1 MNLKDFFQPI
11 ETKELFGHEE
21 NFNFIKKLYLK
32 GNLPKVL
39 LISGEKGI
47 GKFTLINHFIHF
59 YFDRK
64 NYDEKIHLFSEKSNF
79 HKLVLKSIFPNLI
92 YFSGGQFN
100 KIKIEDIRNLKILL
114 SKSTINNDKRFI
126 ILDDVETFNA
136 NSLNALLKIIEEPNT
151 NNYFILINNR
161 SKSILETIKSRCL
174 EINIFIDKDS
184 KRKIIHSLIKY
195 FNQNILIKEDLI
207 PISPGFFL
215 RFNHIIN
222 EKGLNMD
229 DNYLLNCSKILNF
242 YKKEK
247 NILYRD
253 FLFFLNEYYLFEKNS
268 KKLLSNQKLIEYRF
282 FLNEKIN
289 DFFSYN
295 LNQST
300 LLTQIQ
306 NKF

>member
-1 MNLKDFFQPI
+1 MNLKDFFEPI
-11 ETKELFGHEE
+11 ETKELFGHKE
-21 NFNFIKKLYLK
+21 NFNFIKKLYYK

-64 NYDEKIHLFSEKSNF
+64 NYDEKIYSFSEKSNF

-92 YFSGGQFN
+92 YFSGSQFN

-114 SKSTINNDKRFI
+114 SKSTIDNDKRFV
-126 ILDDVETFNA
+126 ILDDVETFNT

-151 NNYFILINNR
+151 NNYFILINNK
-161 SKSILETIKSRCL
+161 SKSILETIRSRCL
-174 EINIFIDKDS
+174 EINIFIDKDT
-184 KRKIIHSLIKY
+184 KIKITHSLIKY

-207 PISPGFFL
+207 PTSPGLFL
-215 RFNHIIN
+215 RFNHIIG
-222 EKGLNMD
+222 EKGLNME
-229 DNYLLNCSKILNF
+229 DNYLSNCSKILNF

-247 NILYRD
+247 DILYKD